1 METKDKSRAPCLIEE
16 KICKDQK
23 EITKDKMPRNK
34 TTKNKIKRNN
44 EAKTQREMTNVD
56 KGPKTD

>member
-1 METKDKSRAPCLIEE
+1 
-16 KICKDQK
+16 
-23 EITKDKMPRNK
+23 MPRNK
-34 TTKNKIKRNN
+34 TTQNKIKRNN